1 MVRILVRRRRS
12 GKERQLIW
20 DWMHSRCVEW
30 NNERNPMATSLA
42 LMQRVRWGGEKYA
55 GEVVVING
63 SSILPTFP
71 SSRGEYVASLS
82 TLTDSRSSASFNE
95 FLSLLSFRGDARFEI
110 PRFSRF
116 KMPIDSLQIF
126 YNFCVFLIFLVYNF
140 PR

>member
-1 MVRILVRRRRS
+1 MGLDALQMRGMEQRAKPDGYVSGTYAKGGVR
-12 GKERQLIW
+12 
-20 DWMHSRCVEW
+20 
-30 NNERNPMATSLA
+30 
-42 LMQRVRWGGEKYA
+42 GGEKYA

-95 FLSLLSFRGDARFEI
+95 FLSLLSFRGDATFEI

-116 KMPIDSLQIF
+116 KISIDSLQIF
-126 YNFCVFLIFLVYNF
+126 YNFCVFLIFLVHNF